1 MVDQGKVE
9 DKKQEE
15 GDKMEVEA
23 KAPYSSEF

>member
-23 KAPYSSEF
+23 KAPDSSE